1 MKCVFLTHPLETIIA
16 DTFNIA
22 LAGSEQQFTCA
33 ADDTIMRA
41 ALRAGIGM
49 PYECNVGSCGTCKIE
64 LVSGEVVSNW
74 PDAPA
79 LGERDRSRGRVL
91 GCQSRP
97 AGDCVVKARPGP
109 QYLTAHAPQRFQ
121 ATLDETRDLTHDIR
135 EFRFKLK
142 ERVPFLP
149 GQYALL
155 HIPGVEGPRAYSM
168 SNLAQDADGAWHFQI
183 KRTPQGKGT
192 GAMFDQVRI
201 GDTIA
206 IDGPY
211 GLAYLRTDSPRDI
224 ICIAGGSGLAPMV
237 SIARGVA
244 ATAAMSG
251 VKVHLFYGGRGARD
265 ICGEDMIQA
274 LPGYGER
281 FFFHPIISMPDA
293 ASPEEWTGK
302 VGFVHEL
309 ALEMHGPRLPE
320 HEIYFAGPP
329 MMAQAVQKMLMQEK
343 VPGAQVHYD
352 AFY

>member
-1 MKCVFLTHPLETIIA
+1 METIIV

-22 LAGSEQQFTCA
+22 LAGSEQQFSCA

-49 PYECNVGSCGTCKIE
+49 PYECNVGSCGTCKVE

-74 PDAPA
+74 PEAPA
-79 LGERDRSRGRVL
+79 LNERDRGRGRIL

-97 AGDCVVKARPGP
+97 TGDCTIKARPGP
-109 QYLTAHAPQRFQ
+109 QYQTGCLPQRFQ
-121 ATLDETRDLTHDIR
+121 ATLGETRDLTHDIR

-142 ERVPFLP
+142 TPVAFLP

-155 HIPGVEGPRAYSM
+155 HIPGVAGPRAYSM
-168 SNLAQDADGAWHFQI
+168 SNLAQDADGTWQFQI
-183 KRTPQGKGT
+183 KRTPEGKGT
-192 GAMFDQVRI
+192 GAMFDQVKV
-201 GDTIA
+201 GDTVE

-224 ICIAGGSGLAPMV
+224 VCIAGGSGLAPMV

-244 ATAAMSG
+244 ANAAMNG

-265 ICGEDMIQA
+265 ICGEDMIQE

-281 FFFHPIISMPDA
+281 FFFHPIISMPDST
-293 ASPEEWTGK
+293 SPDNWPGK

-309 ALEMHGPRLPE
+309 ALDVHGEKLTE

-329 MMAQAVQKMLMQEK
+329 MMAQAVQKMLMEQK
-343 VPGAQVHYD
+343 VPGAQIHYD